1 MHRVCSAILPLG
13 FYPPTSFYTKLSKTH
28 SSAIPI
34 ATMSTELSL
43 IQTHA
48 QKDKTHR
55 KHKDT
60 SKKRSSK
67 KRRHEEQASS
77 QTTDLQPSQSSP
89 SKKRRTE
96 KEYLEHDSQLDAQTL
111 PEMTTATSI
120 DNSIT
125 NSPFHLQTT
134 SLYLPL
140 SPISQS
146 SALTGLC
153 AEHLSPLILTYYP
166 PLRGIVLS
174 YSNVR
179 LSETPSPDS
188 SSTTEPLP
196 VLAKS
201 VDEYAVS
208 FIWATADFLV
218 FRPQKGTWIEG
229 YVNLQNESHLG
240 LVYLNLFS
248 ASIPRS
254 YLPKSWK
261 WVEDPPSSSSSNLKT
276 AGKSNNRSTE
286 GQGHFVDENGNKVD
300 GMVRFRIRDFETQV
314 RVESDR
320 GFVSIEGTLL
330 SAEEEREV
338 EAKEREKRVGRGTK
352 EGVGGRSQRGRPVN
366 GAHPKEIGGSA
377 FFMTPDEN
385 RVLLGYPILD

>member
-1 MHRVCSAILPLG
+1 
-13 FYPPTSFYTKLSKTH
+13 
-28 SSAIPI
+28 
-34 ATMSTELSL
+34 
-43 IQTHA
+43 
-48 QKDKTHR
+48 
-55 KHKDT
+55 
-60 SKKRSSK
+60 
-67 KRRHEEQASS
+67 
-77 QTTDLQPSQSSP
+77 
-89 SKKRRTE
+89 
-96 KEYLEHDSQLDAQTL
+96 
-111 PEMTTATSI
+111 
-120 DNSIT
+120 
-125 NSPFHLQTT
+125 HLQTI

-188 SSTTEPLP
+188 SSTTEEPLP

-208 FIWATADFLV
+208 FIWATVDFLV
-218 FRPQKGTWIEG
+218 FRPLKGTWIDG

-261 WVEDPPSSSSSNLKT
+261 WIEDPSGNSSSSRKV
-276 AGKSNNRSTE
+276 GKSSKESGGGE

-300 GMVRFRIRDFETQV
+300 GMVRFRIRDFETQA
-314 RVESDR
+314 RTESDR

-330 SAEEEREV
+330 SAEEERE
-338 EAKEREKRVGRGTK
+338 
-352 EGVGGRSQRGRPVN
+352 
-366 GAHPKEIGGSA
+366 
-377 FFMTPDEN
+377 
-385 RVLLGYPILD
+385 

>member
-1 MHRVCSAILPLG
+1 
-13 FYPPTSFYTKLSKTH
+13 
-28 SSAIPI
+28 
-34 ATMSTELSL
+34 MSTELSL

-60 SKKRSSK
+60 SKKHSSK

-77 QTTDLQPSQSSP
+77 QTTDLQLSQSSP
-89 SKKRRTE
+89 SKKRRTG
-96 KEYLEHDSQLDAQTL
+96 KEYWEHDSQLNAQAL
-111 PEMTTATSI
+111 PEMAPTGTTTATSI
-120 DNSIT
+120 NNSTT
-125 NSPFHLQTT
+125 NSPLHLQTT

-179 LSETPSPDS
+179 LSETSFPDS

-261 WVEDPPSSSSSNLKT
+261 WVEDPSSSGSSNPKT
-276 AGKSNNRSTE
+276 ARKGGKGSAKEE
-286 GQGHFVDENGNKVD
+286 GQGHFVDQNDNKVD
-300 GMVRFRIRDFETQV
+300 GMVKFRIRDFETQA
-314 RVESDR
+314 RMESDR

-338 EAKEREKRVGRGTK
+338 EAKEREKRLGRDTR
-352 EGVGGRSQRGRPVN
+352 EGVGGRAQRGKPVN
-366 GAHPKEIGGSA
+366 GAHPEEIGGSTMA
-377 FFMTPDEN
+377 GPSS
-385 RVLLGYPILD
+385 

>member
-1 MHRVCSAILPLG
+1 
-13 FYPPTSFYTKLSKTH
+13 
-28 SSAIPI
+28 
-34 ATMSTELSL
+34 MSTKLSL
-43 IQTHA
+43 IQMHA

-60 SKKRSSK
+60 SEKRSSK

-89 SKKRRTE
+89 SKKQRTE
-96 KEYLEHDSQLDAQTL
+96 KEYLEHDSQLDTQTL
-111 PEMTTATSI
+111 PEIAPTKTAAATSI
-120 DNSIT
+120 NNFTT

-146 SALTGLC
+146 SAFTGLC

-179 LSETPSPDS
+179 LSETPSPNS
-188 SSTTEPLP
+188 SSTTEPFP

-201 VDEYAVS
+201 VDEYAAS

-218 FRPQKGTWIEG
+218 FRTQKGTWIEG

-254 YLPKSWK
+254 YLPKRWK
-261 WVEDPPSSSSSNLKT
+261 WVEDPSSSGSSNPKT
-276 AGKSNNRSTE
+276 ARKSNKGSAEVE

-300 GMVRFRIRDFETQV
+300 GMVRFRIRDFETQA
-314 RVESDR
+314 RIESDR
-320 GFVSIEGTLL
+320 GFISIEGTLL

-338 EAKEREKRVGRGTK
+338 EAKEREKRIGRGTR
-352 EGVGGRSQRGRPVN
+352 EGVGGRAQRGRPVS
-366 GAHPKEIGGSA
+366 GAHPEEIGGSTRA
-377 FFMTPDEN
+377 GPSS
-385 RVLLGYPILD
+385 

>member
-1 MHRVCSAILPLG
+1 
-13 FYPPTSFYTKLSKTH
+13 
-28 SSAIPI
+28 
-34 ATMSTELSL
+34 MSTELSL

-60 SKKRSSK
+60 SEKRSSK

-96 KEYLEHDSQLDAQTL
+96 KEYLEHDSQLNAQTL
-111 PEMTTATSI
+111 PEMAPTRTITATST
-120 DNSIT
+120 T

-188 SSTTEPLP
+188 SSTNEPLP

-261 WVEDPPSSSSSNLKT
+261 WIEDPSSSGPSNPKT
-276 AGKSNNRSTE
+276 AEKRSRGSAEVE

-300 GMVRFRIRDFETQV
+300 GMVRFRIRDFETQA
-314 RVESDR
+314 RIESDR

-338 EAKEREKRVGRGTK
+338 EMKEREKRVGRGTR
-352 EGVGGRSQRGRPVN
+352 EGVGGRAQRGRPVS
-366 GAHPKEIGGSA
+366 GAHPEEIGGSTRA
-377 FFMTPDEN
+377 GPS
-385 RVLLGYPILD
+385 